1 MCNSKHEKINTK
13 NDDTFE
19 KEGSQKFV
27 LQVKY
32 LSQYF
37 ISIIIKTVYVS
48 VFFDAVLK
56 LN

>member
-37 ISIIIKTVYVS
+37 ITTISKTLYIYIFVDTV
-48 VFFDAVLK
+48 VK

>member
-19 KEGSQKFV
+19 KEGSQKLV

-32 LSQYF
+32 LSRYF